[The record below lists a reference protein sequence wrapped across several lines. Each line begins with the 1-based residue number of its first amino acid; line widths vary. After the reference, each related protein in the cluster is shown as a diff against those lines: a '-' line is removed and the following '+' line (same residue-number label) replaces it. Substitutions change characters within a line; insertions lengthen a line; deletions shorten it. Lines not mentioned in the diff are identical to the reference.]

1 MKQEGMVHALEEIH
15 RLLTPGG
22 ELLDIHPVPTETAV
36 QVVLNGA
43 VLFAEASPDHDHLE
57 EEQAEDALAQ
67 VVRRGLFV
75 IERSEEFT
83 FHVYGSS
90 VVELVDFMAEANAFD
105 AGNSNDEAVTTQKEE
120 LYARVEEVVHAA
132 GEEAE
137 VVYLERGRIARL
149 KPLRS

>member
-1 MKQEGMVHALEEIH
+1 MVRALEEIH

-22 ELLDIHPVPTETAV
+22 ELIDMHPVPTETAL

-43 VLFAEASPDHDHLE
+43 VLFAEASPDHDHHE

-90 VVELVDFMAEANAFD
+90 VAELLDFMAEANAFD
-105 AGNSNDEAVTTQKEE
+105 EGNSNDEAVTMQAEE
-120 LYARVEEVVHAA
+120 LYARVEEIVQAA

-137 VVYLERGRIARL
+137 VIYLERGRIARL
-149 KPLRS
+149 KPMRT

>member
-1 MKQEGMVHALEEIH
+1 MVHALEEIR

-22 ELLDIHPVPTETAV
+22 ELLDMHPVPTEPTI
-36 QVVLNGA
+36 QVVRNGA
-43 VLFAEASPDHDHLE
+43 VLFAEASPDHDHHE

-75 IERSEEFT
+75 IERSAEFT
-83 FHVYGSS
+83 FHIYGSS
-90 VVELVDFMAEANAFD
+90 VAELLDFMAEANAFY

-120 LYARVEEVVHAA
+120 LYAQIEEMVHAA

-149 KPLRS
+149 KPMRS